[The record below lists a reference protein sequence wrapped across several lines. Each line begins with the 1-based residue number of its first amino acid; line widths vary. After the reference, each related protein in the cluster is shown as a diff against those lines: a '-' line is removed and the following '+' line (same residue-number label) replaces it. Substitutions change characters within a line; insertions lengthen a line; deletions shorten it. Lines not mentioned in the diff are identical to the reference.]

1 MAVVVNPTCLALALS
16 VFALPAIAAPEPA
29 EQVYQAARKG
39 YYALKKDPKRRK
51 FRDSWLTVAHRFEAV
66 AKKYPTSA
74 RAPDSLFT
82 AAQLLSDLSRISLLA
97 EDGTASMEDYRTL
110 LETYPRS
117 ALADDAALALA
128 RAHLER
134 EQPEAARKVLQR
146 AAQLPRGD
154 QSARLRALTASLP
167 PEPRDGGRKA
177 GKGETVVRR
186 ETPAE
191 TRAATASARDSSS
204 DPARESSTAER
215 RTASGPRGADSR
227 PAPATHGTSDARPA
241 PALTVRQA
249 PAHSV
254 ETPEWLKQVTT
265 PKPAAPEAEPTA
277 SSDEA
282 TEEEEDVE
290 AAEPV
295 AEVERAP
302 GPSAVADPT
311 RKRPVA
317 GATVPPAS
325 EASRPS
331 GQPDAGALLALA
343 PPAQVRER
351 LRAIRKR
358 APSEVTLAEQLGLK
372 YRRVVIDPGH
382 GGHDTGTVGAD
393 GTREKD
399 VALGIAKKLR
409 TVLTEQGLEVVLTRE
424 TDHFVRLEERAR
436 LANVARGD
444 LFISVHCNSLPQ
456 RHIRGIETYTLNLAS
471 DRYAIRLAAR
481 ENATSE
487 KGMSDL
493 RFLLADLA
501 TRANTEESV
510 RLATQVQ
517 SGLVSKLT
525 ARDRKIRDL
534 GTKEALFYV
543 LLGTKMPAILVET
556 GFLSN
561 AEEEKRLASPE
572 YQEAVARAIAAGVQD
587 FLGTRQRLAKVN

>member
-1 MAVVVNPTCLALALS
+1 
-16 VFALPAIAAPEPA
+16 
-29 EQVYQAARKG
+29 
-39 YYALKKDPKRRK
+39 
-51 FRDSWLTVAHRFEAV
+51 VA
-66 AKKYPTSA
+66 
-74 RAPDSLFT
+74 
-82 AAQLLSDLSRISLLA
+82 
-97 EDGTASMEDYRTL
+97 GTA
-110 LETYPRS
+110 P
-117 ALADDAALALA
+117 
-128 RAHLER
+128 
-134 EQPEAARKVLQR
+134 
-146 AAQLPRGD
+146 
-154 QSARLRALTASLP
+154 
-167 PEPRDGGRKA
+167 
-177 GKGETVVRR
+177 
-186 ETPAE
+186 
-191 TRAATASARDSSS
+191 
-204 DPARESSTAER
+204 
-215 RTASGPRGADSR
+215 
-227 PAPATHGTSDARPA
+227 GT
-241 PALTVRQA
+241 
-249 PAHSV
+249 
-254 ETPEWLKQVTT
+254 
-265 PKPAAPEAEPTA
+265 
-277 SSDEA
+277 DEA
-282 TEEEEDVE
+282 
-290 AAEPV
+290 
-295 AEVERAP
+295 R
-302 GPSAVADPT
+302 
-311 RKRPVA
+311 
-317 GATVPPAS
+317 
-325 EASRPS
+325 RPS

-343 PPAQVRER
+343 PPTQVRER
-351 LRAIRKR
+351 LRAIRRR
-358 APSEVTLAEQLGLK
+358 ATSEVTLAEQLGLK

-382 GGHDTGTVGAD
+382 GGHDTGTIGAD

-572 YQEAVARAIAAGVQD
+572 YQDAVARAIAAGVQG
-587 FLGTRQRLAKVN
+587 FLGNRERLAKVN

>member
-1 MAVVVNPTCLALALS
+1 MAVVVNPTRLALAIS
-16 VFALPAIAAPEPA
+16 VFALPALAAPEPA
-29 EQVYQAARKG
+29 EQAYQAARKG

-51 FRDSWLTVAHRFEAV
+51 LRDSWLTVAHRFEAV
-66 AKKYPTSA
+66 ARKYPTST

-82 AAQLLSDLSRISLLA
+82 AGQMLSDLSRISLVA
-97 EDGTASMEDYRTL
+97 EDATASMEDYRTL
-110 LETYPRS
+110 LENYPRS

-128 RAHLER
+128 RGHLDR
-134 EQPEAARKVLQR
+134 EQPDAARKVLQR

-154 QSARLRALTASLP
+154 QTARLRALAASLP
-167 PEPRDGGRKA
+167 PGAKDSRKA
-177 GKGETVVRR
+177 AKGEAV
-186 ETPAE
+186 
-191 TRAATASARDSSS
+191 AR
-204 DPARESSTAER
+204 RESSTETR
-215 RTASGPRGADSR
+215 PTTASTRDGSSDSTGRGNPPADRRAVSSTR
-227 PAPATHGTSDARPA
+227 AGAEARAAPATHGESG

-249 PAHSV
+249 PGHAV
-254 ETPEWLKQVTT
+254 ETPAWLKQVTT
-265 PKPAAPEAEPTA
+265 PKPATPEAAETA

-282 TEEEEDVE
+282 TPDEDPD
-290 AAEPV
+290 AAEPTPEV
-295 AEVERAP
+295 DRSAEHPGAP
-302 GPSAVADPT
+302 PADAP

-317 GATVPPAS
+317 GTAPATAELGRAS
-325 EASRPS
+325 GP
-331 GQPDAGALLALA
+331 PDAGALLALA
-343 PPAQVRER
+343 PSTQVRER

-372 YRRVVIDPGH
+372 VRRVVIDPGH

-393 GTREKD
+393 GTKEKD
-399 VALGIAKKLR
+399 VALAIARKLR

-517 SGLVSKLT
+517 SGLISKLT
-525 ARDRKIRDL
+525 AKDRRIRDL

-561 AEEEKRLASPE
+561 AEEEKRLASPT
-572 YQEAVARAIAAGVQD
+572 YQEDVARAIAAGVQD
-587 FLGTRQRLAKVN
+587 FLGNRERLAKAN

>member
-1 MAVVVNPTCLALALS
+1 MNPTRLALALC

-29 EQVYQAARKG
+29 EQAYQAARKG

-51 FRDSWLTVAHRFEAV
+51 FRDSWLNVAHRFEGV
-66 AKKYPTSA
+66 AKKFPKST

-97 EDGTASMEDYRTL
+97 EDAAASMEDYRTL
-110 LETYPRS
+110 LEGYPRS
-117 ALADDAALALA
+117 SLADDAALALA
-128 RAHLER
+128 RAYLER
-134 EQPEAARKVLQR
+134 DQPEPARKVLQR
-146 AAQLPRGD
+146 AAQLPKGD
-154 QSARLRALTASLP
+154 QASRLRALTASLP
-167 PEPRDGGRKA
+167 PEPKDTGRRT
-177 GKGETVVRR
+177 GKGEDVAKR
-186 ETPAE
+186 ETSAGESRPVPA
-191 TRAATASARDSSS
+191 ARGGTDG
-204 DPARESSTAER
+204 R
-215 RTASGPRGADSR
+215 SGP
-227 PAPATHGTSDARPA
+227 
-241 PALTVRQA
+241 ALSVRQT
-249 PAHSV
+249 PVHPV

-265 PKPAAPEAEPTA
+265 AKPGSAEEEAGSSGDEAEEA
-277 SSDEA
+277 SPEPVDR
-282 TEEEEDVE
+282 
-290 AAEPV
+290 AAEP
-295 AEVERAP
+295 ARTATTSEPDRRR
-302 GPSAVADPT
+302 S
-311 RKRPVA
+311 VA
-317 GATVPPAS
+317 GTAPAPTEATRTSSPA
-325 EASRPS
+325 
-331 GQPDAGALLALA
+331 DAGALLAQA
-343 PPAQVRER
+343 PATQVRER
-351 LRAIRKR
+351 LRAIKKR

-372 YRRVVIDPGH
+372 VRRVVIDPGH

-399 VALGIAKKLR
+399 VALAISKRLR

-525 ARDRKIRDL
+525 PGDRKIRDL

-561 AEEEKRLASPE
+561 PEEEKRLASPD
-572 YQEAVARAIAAGVQD
+572 YQDHVARAIAAGVQD
-587 FLGTRQRLAKVN
+587 FLGYRERLAKVN